1 MRSRVSVGAG
11 AGAGAGANAGAGA
24 AARASMVQCVSCH
37 RAWTLEAWRA
47 LPETARLTAGDVRDY
62 VVGWP
67 ASAVVEV
74 RACEGCARPIARFTR
89 RGTAA

>member
-1 MRSRVSVGAG
+1 MRNRAGAGVDTSVGAG
-11 AGAGAGANAGAGA
+11 VGADTPP
-24 AARASMVQCVSCH
+24 RVSVVQCVSCH

-47 LPETARLTAGDVRDY
+47 LPATARLTAGDVRDY

-74 RACEGCARPIARFTR
+74 RACEGCGRSIARFTR
-89 RGTAA
+89 QGNAA

>member
-1 MRSRVSVGAG
+1 MRNRVSAGAGVGAG
-11 AGAGAGANAGAGA
+11 VSLGAGVSADAGGCV
-24 AARASMVQCVSCH
+24 VQCVSCQ

-47 LPETARLTAGDVRDY
+47 LPATARLTAGDVREY

-74 RACEGCARPIARFTR
+74 RACEGCGRSIARFTR
-89 RGTAA
+89 RETAA